1 MTMADRIIVMRDG
14 KMLQFATPLEI
25 FEQPTDEFVATFV
38 GEPQMNVMDAVLRRS
53 ENGLVADVGP
63 FVVPL
68 DEGWA
73 SANDLSRRE
82 GGKVRLGI
90 RPEHID
96 LAAKGAAGHGIAAEL
111 YSFEPTGAENLYVLR
126 AGGIEVTTRSSTTET
141 AGLGKEEGAC
151 LAMHFDPNWIYL
163 FDPQDGRTIAQAA
176 ASLGSVKAAA

>member
-1 MTMADRIIVMRDG
+1 MNLEPAVESIKILRERTDRG
-14 KMLQFATPLEI
+14 FAC
-25 FEQPTDEFVATFV
+25 VAWQQRGHRGDF
-38 GEPQMNVMDAVLRRS
+38 
-53 ENGLVADVGP
+53 
-63 FVVPL
+63 
-68 DEGWA
+68 
-73 SANDLSRRE
+73 
-82 GGKVRLGI
+82 
-90 RPEHID
+90 
-96 LAAKGAAGHGIAAEL
+96 HGIAAEL